1 MIECNIG
8 LMPEFSSFERVPF
21 VIESTSNKRYFSMYV
36 ILASNSPRRRELL
49 TLLGMDFI
57 IIPANVDET
66 TIPGEPAFEYV
77 ARLATAKAIW
87 VREHRDSNAVI
98 IAADTTV
105 ADGDQILGK
114 PCSEKEAEQMLRQ
127 LRGRVH
133 QVSSSLVLA
142 RSKEVIT
149 QVCVTE
155 VPMRWYS
162 DDEIQR
168 YIETQ
173 DPMDKAGAYAIQHAE
188 FHPVESL
195 HGCYA
200 NVMGLPLCHLSRAL
214 SSFKVSH
221 NDDIAGRCQDKIGY
235 QCPVFSEILS
245 TPIKGREQP

>member
-1 MIECNIG
+1 
-8 LMPEFSSFERVPF
+8 
-21 VIESTSNKRYFSMYV
+21 MYV

-49 TLLGMDFI
+49 TLLGLDFI
-57 IIPANVDET
+57 IVPANVDEI
-66 TIPGEPAFEYV
+66 TIPGESAFEYV
-77 ARLATAKAIW
+77 ARLASAKAIW
-87 VREHRDSNAVI
+87 VRDHSDSNAVI

-114 PCSEKEAEQMLRQ
+114 PSNDKEAEQMLRQ

-133 QVSSSLVLA
+133 KVYSSVVLS
-142 RSKEVIT
+142 RNDDVIT

-155 VPMRWYS
+155 VPLRCYS

-168 YIETQ
+168 YIKTR
-173 DPMDKAGAYAIQHAE
+173 DPMDKAGAYAIQNAE

-214 SSFKVSH
+214 SRVDVIH
-221 NDDIAGRCQDKIGY
+221 NSDIAERCQDKISY
-235 QCPVFSEILS
+235 ECPVFSEILS
-245 TPIKGREQP
+245 TPITGKEQP